1 LEGSEVELITETP
14 IEPSVIPVN
23 SVLLTVK
30 PRANLSA
37 LNGHHPLSSTRGIFR
52 KTSLSRINPND
63 IWETLFWEKR

>member
-1 LEGSEVELITETP
+1 MKGSEVEFLTEAST
-14 IEPSVIPVN
+14 EPSVIPVN

-37 LNGHHPLSSTRGIFR
+37 LNGHHPLTSTRGIFR
-52 KTSLSRINPND
+52 KISLSRINPND